1 MLTSQWFKLKLRILF
16 KKIPYFLSDYMQFFK
31 KFRIKSN
38 DSNLHQNYD
47 FGHITTYIKLQKLP
61 SQQRLSYV
69 ISLLSIFFLILNS
82 FQLGQNIKITA
93 FPNAYAVN
101 DSIFLD
107 DNGYLVKS
115 MPANSKRDYSNRES
129 ILFYDVQAGDTV
141 SGIAYIFDL
150 KISTVLEN
158 NPSLGSGNLL
168 KVGQKITIL
177 PIDGLLYTVKKG
189 DSFSSIAKKYSI
201 SEEDIKKQNI
211 ASTLAIDEGII
222 LPGARLPRPVY
233 IAQTAISSSKAGGG
247 YVNIGTQ
254 ILNVQPSNSGIINP
268 VPTNGRYSRGSKA
281 HGYQAVDI
289 SRSDK
294 SWVPNVVAACD
305 GVIKSVKYGYSGG
318 YGNYMTISCDNGY
331 AVLTAHHS
339 DIYVKSGERVVQG
352 QIVAKM
358 GTTGRSSG
366 LHVHVEIH
374 DGNENKLNPLN
385 FFTLPG
391 L

>member
-189 DSFSSIAKKYSI
+189 DSFSSIAKKYS
-201 SEEDIKKQNI
+201 
-211 ASTLAIDEGII
+211 
-222 LPGARLPRPVY
+222 
-233 IAQTAISSSKAGGG
+233 
-247 YVNIGTQ
+247 
-254 ILNVQPSNSGIINP
+254 
-268 VPTNGRYSRGSKA
+268 
-281 HGYQAVDI
+281 
-289 SRSDK
+289 
-294 SWVPNVVAACD
+294 
-305 GVIKSVKYGYSGG
+305 
-318 YGNYMTISCDNGY
+318 
-331 AVLTAHHS
+331 
-339 DIYVKSGERVVQG
+339 
-352 QIVAKM
+352 
-358 GTTGRSSG
+358 
-366 LHVHVEIH
+366 
-374 DGNENKLNPLN
+374 
-385 FFTLPG
+385 
-391 L
+391 